1 VSALACAP
9 RALLLIRPP
18 NSGVMPHNMR
28 EPNLAASYHPSSPLI
43 LYSAMNPDCPR
54 RSALVANM
62 VPGNPNARQALNG
75 DGSWRAPTQD
85 WLLRTAFALSKNTIG
100 VFLTN
105 PEKFN
110 VLVLQGAGAHALLQ
124 KEVST
129 RHKNLKLFKLPD
141 NAIAFTKVKPS
152 DTQFYLTAKWG
163 IFCVVGKAH
172 FQFVSIVSSL
182 GSTLAGPHSRHNG
195 GPGNALLVVTNTVDY
210 FLRLRGLTPLN
221 HEKNHMMALAQAK
234 SSRAMADLQ
243 DAITVRRVGG
253 DDWMGP
259 AQKGGAAMS
268 TLYARAKDALRR
280 AVEACPSDD
289 VLWEEAHRLQA
300 AMQNHND
307 GTVKGGLAAGALMK
321 TLYQRAFDAV
331 AAAAAEPWSLVLKR
345 VAAALTGAVE
355 RHHAGCLAGG
365 EAMRTLRSRLAEA
378 EEAYRAHPSNEV
390 LKTAVETLREAVRNH
405 QAGSV
410 KGGEA
415 MKTLYARAKEAIL
428 AASAGNS

>member
-1 VSALACAP
+1 
-9 RALLLIRPP
+9 
-18 NSGVMPHNMR
+18 MR

-141 NAIAFTKVKPS
+141 NAIAFTKVNPP

-163 IFCVVGKAH
+163 IFCVVGKDH

-300 AMQNHND
+300 AMQSHND
-307 GTVKGGLAAGALMK
+307 GSVKGGALMK

-331 AAAAAEPWSLVLKR
+331 QAAAAEPWSLVLKR

-355 RHHAGCLAGG
+355 RHHAGSLLGG
-365 EAMRTLRSRLAEA
+365 EATISLKSRLAEA

-390 LKTAVETLREAVRNH
+390 LKTAVEKLREDVARRMAN
-405 QAGSV
+405 GGMSS
-410 KGGEA
+410 GEA